1 MSFGLVRL
9 IFRNI
14 DTPQAFLLRISGAG
28 NVEREFS
35 NNKIASQVNVEDIN
49 IVAKEHVI
57 DHMGYYNVKPED
69 IKMDKPP

>member
-14 DTPQAFLLRISGAG
+14 DTPQAFLLPISWAG

-35 NNKIASQVNVEDIN
+35 NNKIASQVNIEDIN
-49 IVAKEHVI
+49 IVAKEQVI
-57 DHMGYYNVKPED
+57 DHMGFHNLKPED

>member
-14 DTPQAFLLRISGAG
+14 VTPQVFLLPISWAD
-28 NVEREFS
+28 NVERDFS
-35 NNKIASQVNVEDIN
+35 NNKIASQANMKDIN
-49 IVAKEHVI
+49 IDVQEHVI
-57 DHMGYYNVKPED
+57 DHMGYYNLKPEV